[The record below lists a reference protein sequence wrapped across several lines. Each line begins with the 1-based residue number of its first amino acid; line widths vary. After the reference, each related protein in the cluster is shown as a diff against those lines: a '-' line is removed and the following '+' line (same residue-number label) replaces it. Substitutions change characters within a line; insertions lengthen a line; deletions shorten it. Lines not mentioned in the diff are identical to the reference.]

1 MYFDSQCN
9 LSVVCIWLLR
19 SIVLVFCSL
28 WHGVSYAQSDQP
40 LSVAECISAIE
51 RFEKAFEGKTVF
63 LEKRTPEAEA
73 KGHDTAYLSAIST
86 SPGHKYVSIQS
97 AGRRHDRFTVASAE
111 RVVSRGR
118 VLFVLLDSAVDR
130 FLDMDQK
137 VDGKHIH
144 SLWGRMGLS
153 GCPISADSCHSIW
166 IGLSQYDGDLLSR
179 LLRHP
184 SASSSVRMVVN
195 HEGFTGTELESSI
208 VGRGIYRIW
217 IEGPPTLRV
226 RRVEIIKRIGDVIS
240 APLEPDNEVPLGNF
254 PTEEDGVNA
263 NNKDLEHTIKHKNA
277 DREKAQ
283 DQVPDTR
290 AHTIHW
296 PFEYDASDPNAV
308 APILIRTE
316 DYDVKLYEAPRVNET
331 RRLKVEPFSYRD
343 TGKLVF
349 QRINVPENSK
359 VRVVD
364 QPGLGYEYRN
374 GDIVRDIDVITIEQ
388 LGEKELPIRIRKQN
402 WSITTWTG
410 LVFAILFVFAVA
422 IMIVRY
428 VRSK

>member
-1 MYFDSQCN
+1 M
-9 LSVVCIWLLR
+9 
-19 SIVLVFCSL
+19 
-28 WHGVSYAQSDQP
+28 YAQSDQP

-63 LEKRTPEAEA
+63 LEQRTPEAEA
-73 KGHDTAYLSAIST
+73 KGIDSAYLRAIST
-86 SPGHKYVSIQS
+86 SPGHKYISYQT
-97 AGRRHDRFTVASAE
+97 AGRQLGEYTAKSGE
-111 RVVSRGR
+111 TVVSQGR
-118 VLFVLLDSAVDR
+118 FLFASLDSNVDR

-153 GCPISADSCHSIW
+153 GFPIKSTMGSWISIW

-184 SASSSVRMVVN
+184 SASSSVRMIVN
-195 HEGFTGTELESSI
+195 HDGFTGTELESSI

-226 RRVEIIKRIGDVIS
+226 RRVEIIKRIGDAIS
-240 APLEPDNEVPLGNF
+240 DPLEPDNEVPLGNF

-283 DQVPDTR
+283 DQVPETR
-290 AHTIHW
+290 VHTIHW
-296 PFEYDASDPNAV
+296 PFEYDASDPDAV
-308 APILIRTE
+308 APILIRTQDFNARWQKE
-316 DYDVKLYEAPRVNET
+316 PTVYET

-402 WSITTWTG
+402 WPITTWTG